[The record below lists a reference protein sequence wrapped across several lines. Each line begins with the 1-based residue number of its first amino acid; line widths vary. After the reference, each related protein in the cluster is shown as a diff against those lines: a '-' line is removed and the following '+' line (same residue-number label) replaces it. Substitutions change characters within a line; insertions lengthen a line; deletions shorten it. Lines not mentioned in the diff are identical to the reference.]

1 MKIKILPIWKQRLF
15 VIPMFFIPLLL
26 SGCWS
31 AEEINNIAI
40 MNAIGVDL
48 NQAGEYEVTSVIVK
62 PAVLF
67 SQPLVGGTDGG
78 RQNQFLIEKATG
90 KSLLDAVGKLSKTIS
105 AKIYFGHVDVV
116 VFGEEIAKRKM
127 EPTLDFFHRENQFR
141 PNIQLLVSKGKAA
154 DVINTAPQF
163 NITFGREV
171 LDLKKNN
178 RYVATKM
185 VEDISQFMKRFS
197 SDTSDPVTGVVTTA
211 DKLGI
216 TAKAENLDSQNK
228 QQEKIQVISLNGT
241 AVFKGSNLKGFLSET
256 DTRGLLSI
264 LGKLKNEIFVIN
276 CGDSDNGNVSVIIN
290 KNNSQFIPHINGKST
305 KMSIKA
311 NVEASIREV
320 TCSNPNLTS
329 GQINLLNRQLEDS
342 IKNEGTKVLE
352 KVQKQWQADI
362 FGFGEAIYRN
372 SPSEWDLIAPNWRKG
387 GLKDLD
393 VDLKVTA
400 NISRFG
406 LYKDPSKANESR

>member
-40 MNAIGVDL
+40 MNAIGVDF
-48 NQAGEYEVTSVIVK
+48 NHAGEYEVTSVIVK

-67 SQPLVGGTDGG
+67 SQPLVGGTGG
-78 RQNQFLIEKATG
+78 SQQNPFLIEKATG
-90 KSLLDAVGKLSKTIS
+90 KSLLEAVGKLSKTIS

-116 VFGEEIAKRKM
+116 VFGEEIARRKM

-163 NITFGREV
+163 NITFGREI
-171 LDLKKNN
+171 LGLKENN

-228 QQEKIQVISLNGT
+228 QQKKIQVISLDGT

-276 CGDSDNGNVSVIIN
+276 CGGNDKGNVSVVIN
-290 KNNSQFIPHINGKST
+290 KTNSQIIPHINGKNT
-305 KMSIKA
+305 NMTIKA
-311 NVEASIREV
+311 NVEANIREV
-320 TCSNPNLTS
+320 TCSNLNVTS
-329 GQINLLNRQLEDS
+329 DQIDHLNRQLEDS

-362 FGFGEAIYRN
+362 FGFGEAIYRTY
-372 SPSEWDLIAPNWRKG
+372 PHEWDQMAPNWRKG

-393 VDLKVTA
+393 VELKVTA